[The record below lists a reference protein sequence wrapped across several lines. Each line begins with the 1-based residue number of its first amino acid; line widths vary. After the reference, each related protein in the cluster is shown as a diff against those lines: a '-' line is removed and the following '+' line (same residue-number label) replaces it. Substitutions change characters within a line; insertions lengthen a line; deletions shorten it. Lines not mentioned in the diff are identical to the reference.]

1 METKIPVKK
10 LFRIARHTSTAI
22 GLLTVAPV
30 YLMTFSIAEVL
41 APETMSS
48 ILKLSP
54 FPPLMIL
61 LIGTVFITLLIFT
74 FWSINILL
82 TYTLDKYSITI
93 STKTKYFISYALCIL
108 AFVLIRIVFQILG
121 SEIYHQILT
130 QKLSYINLFR
140 AHAIEVIRFIMIS
153 LFSVSSNTIILIIQD
168 LMLLRE
174 KKAIIESE
182 NAQLKIKNIEA
193 TYSQLK
199 QQIHPHF
206 LFNSLNTLKTL
217 IRKQPKDAEVYLI
230 KLSDFLRASITLNNE
245 NLAKLSDELKFC
257 FDYLELQ
264 KGRFGEA
271 LKYSVEIPEEVK
283 SGYVPVFSVQHLL
296 ENAIKHNVLTI
307 ENPLLIEVKYDNN
320 RIIVTNNVQVKNIP
334 EETTGRGLA
343 NLAERYKIL
352 SDEEIIFKSD
362 DNHFSVSLKI
372 LNHEDS
378 NHRG

>member
-1 METKIPVKK
+1 
-10 LFRIARHTSTAI
+10 
-22 GLLTVAPV
+22 
-30 YLMTFSIAEVL
+30 
-41 APETMSS
+41 
-48 ILKLSP
+48 
-54 FPPLMIL
+54 
-61 LIGTVFITLLIFT
+61 
-74 FWSINILL
+74 
-82 TYTLDKYSITI
+82 
-93 STKTKYFISYALCIL
+93 
-108 AFVLIRIVFQILG
+108 
-121 SEIYHQILT
+121 
-130 QKLSYINLFR
+130 
-140 AHAIEVIRFIMIS
+140 MIS

-296 ENAIKHNVLTI
+296 ENAIKHNALTV

-362 DNHFSVSLKI
+362 DNHFSISLKI

-378 NHRG
+378 NH

>member
-41 APETMSS
+41 APDTMSS

-307 ENPLLIEVKYDNN
+307 ENPLLMEVKYDNN

-378 NHRG
+378 NH

>member
-1 METKIPVKK
+1 METKVPIKR

-22 GLLTVAPV
+22 GLITVAPV
-30 YLMTFSIAEVL
+30 YLMTYSIAEVL
-41 APETMSS
+41 APGTMAS

-61 LIGTVFITLLIFT
+61 LIGTVFITFLMFT
-74 FWSINILL
+74 FWSINIWL
-82 TYTLDKYSITI
+82 TYALDKYSVTI

-108 AFVLIRIVFQILG
+108 AFVLIRIVLQFFG
-121 SEIYHQILT
+121 SAIYHQILT
-130 QKLSYINLFR
+130 QKMNYISLFQ
-140 AHAIEVIRFIMIS
+140 AHSIEVVRFIMIS
-153 LFSVSSNTIILIIQD
+153 LFALSSNTIILIIQD

-193 TYSQLK
+193 TYNQLK

-217 IRKQPKDAEVYLI
+217 IRKHPKEAEAYLI
-230 KLSDFLRASITLNNE
+230 KLSDFLRASVTSDNE
-245 NLAKLSDELKFC
+245 NIVKLGDELKFC
-257 FDYLELQ
+257 LDYLELQ

-271 LKYSVEIPEEVK
+271 LKYSVDIPDEVK
-283 SGYVPVFSVQHLL
+283 SGFVPVFSVQHLL
-296 ENAIKHNVLTI
+296 ENAIKHNALTV
-307 ENPLLIEVKYDNN
+307 ENPLLIEIKYDDN
-320 RIIVTNNVQVKNIP
+320 RIIVTNNVQVKSIT
-334 EETTGRGLA
+334 EETTGRGLT

-352 SDEEIIFKSD
+352 SGDKIILHSD

-378 NHRG
+378 NH

>member
-1 METKIPVKK
+1 METNIPVKK
-10 LFRIARHTSTAI
+10 LFRLALFTSTAI
-22 GLLTVAPV
+22 GLITIAPV
-30 YLMTFSIAEVL
+30 YVMTFSIAEVL
-41 APETMSS
+41 APETIAS

-54 FPPLMIL
+54 FSPLVLSLMA
-61 LIGTVFITLLIFT
+61 TVFMTFLIFT

-82 TYTLDKYSITI
+82 TYTLDKHSIII
-93 STKTKYFISYALCIL
+93 STKTKYFISYVLCIL
-108 AFVLIRIVFQILG
+108 SFILIRLLLTVLG
-121 SEIYHQILT
+121 SAFYHQILT
-130 QKLSYINLFR
+130 QKISYLTLFQ
-140 AHAIEVIRFIMIS
+140 AQHSIEVVRFIMIV
-153 LFSVSSNTIILIIQD
+153 LFAVSSNTVILIIQD

-193 TYSQLK
+193 TYNQLK

-217 IRKQPKDAEVYLI
+217 IRKQPKNAEVYLK
-230 KLSDFLRASITLNNE
+230 KLSDFLRTSITLNNE

-257 FDYLELQ
+257 LDYLELQ
-264 KGRFGEA
+264 KGRVVEE
-271 LKYSVEIPEEVK
+271 LKYSIEIPEEAK
-283 SGYVPVFSVQHLL
+283 SGFVPVFSVQHLL
-296 ENAIKHNVLTI
+296 ENAIKHNALTV
-307 ENPLLIEVKYDNN
+307 ENPLLIEIKYDNN
-320 RIIVTNNVQVKNIP
+320 RIIVSNNIQVKDLT

-352 SDEEIIFKSD
+352 SGDEIIFQSD

-378 NHRG
+378 NH

>member
-10 LFRIARHTSTAI
+10 LLRIALFTSTAI
-22 GLLTVAPV
+22 GLITIAPV
-30 YLMTFSIAEVL
+30 YVMTISIAEVL
-41 APETMSS
+41 APETIAS

-54 FPPLMIL
+54 FSPLVLTLMA
-61 LIGTVFITLLIFT
+61 TVFLTFLIFT
-74 FWSINILL
+74 FWSINILF

-93 STKTKYFISYALCIL
+93 SAKTKYFLSYVLCIL
-108 AFVLIRIVFQILG
+108 SFILIRLLLTFIG
-121 SEIYHQILT
+121 SAFYHQILT
-130 QKLSYINLFR
+130 QKMSYISLFQM
-140 AHAIEVIRFIMIS
+140 HSIEAVRFIMIS
-153 LFSVSSNTIILIIQD
+153 LFALSSNTIILIIQD

-193 TYSQLK
+193 TYNQLK

-217 IRKQPKDAEVYLI
+217 IRKKPEDAEAYLK
-230 KLSDFLRASITLNNE
+230 KLSDFLRVSISFNNE
-245 NLAKLSDELKFC
+245 DLAKLSDELKFC
-257 FDYLELQ
+257 LDYLELQ

-271 LKYSVEIPEEVK
+271 LKYSIEIPEVAR
-283 SGYVPVFSVQHLL
+283 SGFVPVFSVQHLL
-296 ENAIKHNVLTI
+296 ENAIKHNALTI

-320 RIIVTNNVQVKNIP
+320 RIIVINNMQVKNIT
-334 EETTGRGLA
+334 EETTGRGLT

-352 SDEEIIFKSD
+352 SGDELFLKSD
-362 DNHFSVSLKI
+362 DYHFSVSLKI

-378 NHRG
+378 NH

>member
-362 DNHFSVSLKI
+362 DNHFSISLKI

-378 NHRG
+378 NH

>member
-307 ENPLLIEVKYDNN
+307 ENPLLMEVKYDNN

-378 NHRG
+378 NH

>member
-10 LFRIARHTSTAI
+10 LLRIALFTSTAI
-22 GLLTVAPV
+22 GLITIAPV
-30 YLMTFSIAEVL
+30 YVMTISIAEVL
-41 APETMSS
+41 APETIAS

-54 FPPLMIL
+54 FSPLVLTLMA
-61 LIGTVFITLLIFT
+61 TVFLTFLIFT
-74 FWSINILL
+74 FWSINILF

-93 STKTKYFISYALCIL
+93 SAKTKYFLSYVLCI
-108 AFVLIRIVFQILG
+108 FSFILIRLLLTFIG
-121 SEIYHQILT
+121 SAFYHQILT
-130 QKLSYINLFR
+130 QKMSYISLFQM
-140 AHAIEVIRFIMIS
+140 HSIEAVRFIMIS
-153 LFSVSSNTIILIIQD
+153 LFALSSNTIILIIQD

-193 TYSQLK
+193 TYNQLK

-217 IRKQPKDAEVYLI
+217 IRKKPEDAEAYLK
-230 KLSDFLRASITLNNE
+230 KLSDFLRVSISFNNE
-245 NLAKLSDELKFC
+245 DLAKLSDELKFC
-257 FDYLELQ
+257 LDYLELQ

-271 LKYSVEIPEEVK
+271 LKYSIEIPEVAR
-283 SGYVPVFSVQHLL
+283 SGFVPVFSVQHLL
-296 ENAIKHNVLTI
+296 ENAIKHNALTI

-320 RIIVTNNVQVKNIP
+320 RIIVINNMQVKNIT
-334 EETTGRGLA
+334 EETTGRGLT

-352 SDEEIIFKSD
+352 SGDELFLKSD

-378 NHRG
+378 NH

>member
-1 METKIPVKK
+1 METKIPVNK
-10 LFRIARHTSTAI
+10 LLRIALFTSTAI
-22 GLLTVAPV
+22 GLITIAPV
-30 YLMTFSIAEVL
+30 YVMTISIAEVL
-41 APETMSS
+41 APETIAS

-54 FPPLMIL
+54 FSPLVL
-61 LIGTVFITLLIFT
+61 TLIATVFLTFLIFT
-74 FWSINILL
+74 FWSINILF

-93 STKTKYFISYALCIL
+93 SAKTKYFLSYVLCI
-108 AFVLIRIVFQILG
+108 FSFILIRLLLTFIG
-121 SEIYHQILT
+121 SAFYHQILT
-130 QKLSYINLFR
+130 QKMSYISLFQM
-140 AHAIEVIRFIMIS
+140 HSIEAVRFIMIS
-153 LFSVSSNTIILIIQD
+153 LFALSSNTIILIIQD

-193 TYSQLK
+193 TYNQLK

-217 IRKQPKDAEVYLI
+217 IRKKPEDAEAYLK
-230 KLSDFLRASITLNNE
+230 KLSDFLRVSISFNNE
-245 NLAKLSDELKFC
+245 DLAKLSDELKFC
-257 FDYLELQ
+257 LDYLELQ

-271 LKYSVEIPEEVK
+271 LKYSIEIPEVAR
-283 SGYVPVFSVQHLL
+283 SGFVPVFSVQHLL
-296 ENAIKHNVLTI
+296 ENAIKHNALTI

-320 RIIVTNNVQVKNIP
+320 RIIVINNMQVKNIT
-334 EETTGRGLA
+334 EETTGRGLT

-352 SDEEIIFKSD
+352 SGDELFLKSD

-378 NHRG
+378 NH

>member
-378 NHRG
+378 NH

>member
-1 METKIPVKK
+1 METKIPVNK
-10 LFRIARHTSTAI
+10 LLRIALFTSTAI
-22 GLLTVAPV
+22 GLITIAPV
-30 YLMTFSIAEVL
+30 YVMTISIAEVL
-41 APETMSS
+41 APETIAS

-54 FPPLMIL
+54 FSPLVLTLMA
-61 LIGTVFITLLIFT
+61 TVFLTFLIFT
-74 FWSINILL
+74 FWSINILF

-93 STKTKYFISYALCIL
+93 SAKTKYFLSYVLCIL
-108 AFVLIRIVFQILG
+108 SFILIRLLLTFIG
-121 SEIYHQILT
+121 SAFYHQILT
-130 QKLSYINLFR
+130 QKMSYISLFQM
-140 AHAIEVIRFIMIS
+140 HSIEAVRFIMIS
-153 LFSVSSNTIILIIQD
+153 LFALSSNTIILIIQD

-193 TYSQLK
+193 TYNQLK

-217 IRKQPKDAEVYLI
+217 IRKKPEDAEAYLK
-230 KLSDFLRASITLNNE
+230 KLSDFLRVSISFNNE
-245 NLAKLSDELKFC
+245 DLAKLSDELKFC
-257 FDYLELQ
+257 LDYLELQ

-271 LKYSVEIPEEVK
+271 LKYSIEIPEVAR
-283 SGYVPVFSVQHLL
+283 SGFVPVFSVQHLL
-296 ENAIKHNVLTI
+296 ENAIKHNALTI

-320 RIIVTNNVQVKNIP
+320 RIIVINNMQVKNIT
-334 EETTGRGLA
+334 EETTGRGLT

-352 SDEEIIFKSD
+352 SGDELFLKSD

-378 NHRG
+378 NH